1 MEKEGIMIM
10 PEIGENFDEKQRLL
24 EIFDSVRMGL
34 NKEERFELY
43 KELRA
48 EFGSF
53 VGEITIK

>member
-24 EIFDSVRMGL
+24 EIFDSVRKGL
-34 NKEERFELY
+34 SKDERFELY